1 MPRLVT
7 HKEIME
13 MFNIGKSKA
22 YEIIHQLNH
31 ELNET
36 GFLVVKGRVPY
47 NYVLE
52 RFNIKE
58 DHYAH

>member
-22 YEIIHQLNH
+22 YEIIRQLNH
-31 ELNET
+31 ELIEM
-36 GFLVVKGRVPY
+36 GFLVAKGRVPY
-47 NYVLE
+47 NYVIA
-52 RFNIKE
+52 RYHIKE

>member
-22 YEIIHQLNH
+22 YEIIRQLNH
-31 ELNET
+31 ELIEM
-36 GFLVVKGRVPY
+36 GFLVAKGRVPY
-47 NYVLE
+47 NYVIE

>member
-22 YEIIHQLNH
+22 YEIIHRLNQ
-31 ELNET
+31 ELGEM

-47 NYVLE
+47 NYVIE

-58 DHYAH
+58 DGYAN